1 MTASRSDLRIDDGS
15 APFLAVVGMSGRF
28 PGAAGIEEF
37 WTNLVKGTDSLTR
50 FTAPGAAHVSAI
62 GLLEDADAF
71 DAEFFGFS
79 PREALLLDPQ
89 HRVFLECA
97 WEALED
103 AGYDPK
109 ACPGAVGVYAGSG
122 QNSYRHELSAYRER
136 LGPVTDWQLN
146 LGCGPDFL
154 TTRVAYKLGLRG
166 PAVTVQTACST
177 SLVALH
183 TAAQALLSG
192 ECDVAL
198 AGGVSIRYPAQP
210 SEYVEGGIISADGYC
225 RAFDARASGTVGSSA
240 AGVVVLKRLAE
251 AAASGDRIRAVVR
264 GTAVNN
270 DASAKIGY
278 TAPGVEGQAEV
289 IRAALSVAGVPA
301 ESITY
306 VETHGTGTAL
316 GDPVEVAALTK
327 AFRTSTDARQFC
339 RIGSVKT
346 NVGHTDAASGVV
358 GFIKAALAVERGVI
372 PPSLHF
378 SSPNPEIEF
387 DDSPFRVNTEL
398 MTWDPAEWPRRAG
411 VSSFGIGGTN
421 AHVVLEQAP
430 NRSAPPA
437 TSASQLLVLSARSA
451 TELDTA
457 SARLAE
463 HLRTPGVQALPDVAW
478 TLQTGRHAFP
488 YRRAVVG
495 ADHDSC
501 ARALASG
508 AAGGTAFRSRTLTSP
523 GPVSREPSVAFVFSG
538 HGGQYAGMG
547 GALYESH
554 RVFREEVE
562 RCIALAGPG
571 LGPAV
576 RVAIRPRD
584 SVETETARRQLAGMG
599 VAQVA
604 VFVLEY
610 ATAQLWRHWGVE
622 PGAVAG
628 HSLGAFAAACV
639 AGVLSLQDT
648 LRLVAARGSL
658 METLTGGAMLAVQCR
673 EPDVTPFLGTELD
686 LAAVNGPEQCV
697 LSGPQPAIQR
707 LHGRLTEQGVDSR
720 PLNIA
725 AAAHSRA
732 VEPVLAAFATEVER
746 VECRPPAVPWVS
758 DTTGTWVPMDAA
770 PTTDFWVNH
779 MRRTVRFGEV
789 VSTLFSDPAR
799 ALVEVGPGRTL
810 TRIAVRHPQYT
821 DGHAAVSSLPHVSD
835 GACADETMLNAAGT
849 LWSRG
854 ADLTWRHMQDGQER
868 RRVGLPTY
876 PFTRR
881 RYAPGP
887 APAREQAGPSARG
900 PRRSFQDPPAE
911 SAWGLPEPVER
922 NGPAV
927 DATATV
933 VGHLAEAF
941 GVLLGLEGVDPHENF
956 FELGGDSLV
965 ALQLM
970 RVIREDFGVGVT
982 ARQIFTA
989 ATPAALANVIAS
1001 ASDRTV
1007 DGSAADEGD
1016 SDPRAVARPRPEPEE
1031 HSLPHD
1037 DFNHR
1042 DAAHGS
1048 SGVSAVNGPTPG
1060 EPMGEA
1066 P

>member
-1 MTASRSDLRIDDGS
+1 MTAPHADPRIDDES
-15 APFLAVVGMSGRF
+15 APFLAVVGMAGRF

-37 WTNLVKGTDSLTR
+37 WTNLVEGKDTITR
-50 FTAPGAAHVSAI
+50 FAGPAASAAGHVPAI
-62 GLLEDADAF
+62 GLLEDAEAF
-71 DAEFFGFS
+71 DAGFFGCS

-122 QNSYRHELSAYRER
+122 QNSYPDLLASHREQ
-136 LGPVTDWQLN
+136 LEPITDWQLK

-192 ECDVAL
+192 ECDIAL

-225 RAFDARASGTVGSSA
+225 RAFDALASGTVGSSA

-251 AAASGDRIRAVVR
+251 AVACGDRIRAVVR

-270 DASAKIGY
+270 DGFDKIGY
-278 TAPGVEGQAEV
+278 TAPGVDGQAQV
-289 IRAALSVAGVPA
+289 IQAALSVAGAPA

-316 GDPVEVAALTK
+316 GDPVEISALTK
-327 AFRTSTDARQFC
+327 AFRASTEARGFC

-358 GFIKAALAVERGVI
+358 GVIKAALAVERGVI

-378 SSPNPEIEF
+378 STPNPEIDF
-387 DDSPFRVNTEL
+387 DDSPFRVNTGL
-398 MTWDPAEWPRRAG
+398 TAWDPAEWPRRAG

-430 NRSAPPA
+430 DRPAPPA
-437 TSASQLLVLSARSA
+437 VSAPQLLVLSARSA
-451 TELDTA
+451 AELDAA
-457 SARLAE
+457 SARLVD
-463 HLRTPGVQALPDVAW
+463 HLSAPGGQPLADIAW

-501 ARALASG
+501 ARALAVSG
-508 AAGGTAFRSRTLTSP
+508 VGRAAARSHAP
-523 GPVSREPSVAFVFSG
+523 APGGPVPRERSIAFVFPG

-547 GALYESH
+547 SELYDAHS
-554 RVFREEVE
+554 VFRDEVD
-562 RCIALAGPG
+562 RCVALAGPG

-576 RVAIRPRD
+576 RAVIRPRD
-584 SVETETARRQLAGMG
+584 PAETETAQRQLAGMG

-610 ATAQLWRHWGVE
+610 ATAQLWKHWGGE

-639 AGVLSLQDT
+639 AGVLPLRDA
-648 LRLVAARGSL
+648 LRLVAVRGSL
-658 METLTGGAMLAVQCR
+658 MEALPGGAMLAVQCR
-673 EPDVTPFLGTELD
+673 EQDIGPHLGTQLD

-697 LSGPQPAIQR
+697 LSGPRPAIER
-707 LHGRLTEQGVDSR
+707 LHKRLTERGVDSR
-720 PLNIA
+720 RLNIA

-732 VEPVLAAFATEVER
+732 VEPVLAKFAAEVER
-746 VECRPPAVPWVS
+746 VEFRPPTVPWVS
-758 DTTGTWVPMDAA
+758 DTTGTWVPVDAA
-770 PTTDFWVNH
+770 PTVDFWVDH
-779 MRRTVRFGEV
+779 MRRAVRFGDV
-789 VSTLFSDPAR
+789 LSTLFSDPAR
-799 ALVEVGPGRTL
+799 VLVEVGPGSTL
-810 TRIAVRHPQYT
+810 ARIARRHPRYT
-821 DGHAAVSSLPHVSD
+821 GEHAVVSGLPHAFD
-835 GACADETMLNAAGT
+835 AADAHETMLNAAGA

-854 ADLTWRHMQDGQER
+854 IDLTWRHVHDGRER

-876 PFTRR
+876 PFNRR
-881 RYAPGP
+881 RYAPGWGSSQD
-887 APAREQAGPSARG
+887 QAGSADRG
-900 PRRSFQDPPAE
+900 PRRSFPDA
-911 SAWGLPEPVER
+911 SAQSTRGTSEPVEEA
-922 NGPAV
+922 GSAG
-927 DATATV
+927 DATAAV
-933 VGHLAEAF
+933 ARRLAEAF
-941 GVLLGLEGVDPHENF
+941 GVLLGLDGVDPHENF

-965 ALQLM
+965 ALQLI
-970 RVIREDFGVGVT
+970 RVIREDFGVRVT

-989 ATPAALANVIAS
+989 ATSATLAEAIVASDGAS
-1001 ASDRTV
+1001 A
-1007 DGSAADEGD
+1007 AI
-1016 SDPRAVARPRPEPEE
+1016 
-1031 HSLPHD
+1031 
-1037 DFNHR
+1037 
-1042 DAAHGS
+1042 
-1048 SGVSAVNGPTPG
+1048 GPMPG
-1060 EPMGEA
+1060 EPTRET